1 MIIIKK
7 IKQINIAHWK
17 TNKIISWECKGLA
30 GHKTMTSESTIADSK
45 ALTKPRLISKHKL
58 TKYMLMKEDS
68 RIQALE
74 GEAQMLIVDK

>member
-1 MIIIKK
+1 
-7 IKQINIAHWK
+7 
-17 TNKIISWECKGLA
+17 
-30 GHKTMTSESTIADSK
+30 MTSESTIADSK